1 MDSLPK
7 LDRTRASDSVFE
19 VLRDSILTRVFR
31 PGDRLDV
38 KAVAT
43 QLGVSPTPVK
53 DAINRLA
60 AEGLIDVRP
69 RSGTYVAEISPQAV
83 AETFEIRRALECLAA
98 EALVERLTDDRLRA
112 QLIWRV
118 TKIHEA
124 LERPVDSEDARREHD
139 QKNIELHLLIVE
151 GSGNQ
156 RLLELYHSLNAHL
169 TIARIHLRR
178 RPDAERLEQER
189 REHRAIVDAIIAKDA
204 KRLVEALG
212 QHIRRAGQALV
223 EDVTRAQSGD
233 E

>member
-1 MDSLPK
+1 MNTLPK

-98 EALVERLTDDRLRA
+98 ETLVERLTP
-112 QLIWRV
+112 QLILRV
-118 TKIHEA
+118 NKIHEA
-124 LERPVDSEDARREHD
+124 LERPVDTENARREHD

-169 TIARIHLRR
+169 TIARVHLRR
-178 RPDAERLEQER
+178 RPDAARLEQER
-189 REHRAIVDAIIAKDA
+189 REHAAIVDALIARDA

-233 E
+233 A

>member
-60 AEGLIDVRP
+60 AEGLIDIHP

-98 EALVERLTDDRLRA
+98 ETLVPRLTTELDSRFE
-112 QLIWRV
+112 QLLD
-118 TKIHEA
+118 A
-124 LERPVDSEDARREHD
+124 LEHPIDDESSRRFHD
-139 QKNIELHLLIVE
+139 ERNVELHLLIVE
-151 GSGNQ
+151 ASGNQ
-156 RLLELYHSLNAHL
+156 RLLELYRSLNAHL
-169 TIARIHLRR
+169 TIARIHLRN
-178 RPDAERLEQER
+178 RPDDARLEKER
-189 REHRAIVDAIIAKDA
+189 REHRAIVDAIRARNAKA
-204 KRLVEALG
+204 LVAALG
-212 QHIRRAGQALV
+212 QHIKRAGQALV
-223 EDVTRAQSGD
+223 DDVTRAQSGD
-233 E
+233 D

>member
-1 MDSLPK
+1 MNTLPK
-7 LDRTRASDSVFE
+7 LDRTRASDSVLE

-98 EALVERLTDDRLRA
+98 ETLVPRLTKELDERFEK
-112 QLIWRV
+112 LID
-118 TKIHEA
+118 A
-124 LERPVDSEDARREHD
+124 LEHPVDDESGRRLHEES
-139 QKNIELHLLIVE
+139 NVEFHLLIVE
-151 GSGNQ
+151 ASGNQ

-178 RPDAERLEQER
+178 RPDAARLDQER
-189 REHRAIVDAIIAKDA
+189 REHRAIVDAIVARNAKA
-204 KRLVEALG
+204 LVEALG
-212 QHIRRAGQALV
+212 HHIRRAGLALV
-223 EDVTRAQSGD
+223 EDVTHAQSGD
-233 E
+233 A